1 MTAPSTPGG
10 AVDLMDP
17 AVTADPYVAYGRLR
31 EQAPTATVTM
41 MGSPPAVLATRYD
54 DVRTVLTDPRFVTDP
69 ALAGGPDTRETIME
83 QMEVPADVADYLLRT
98 ILTVDGAEH
107 TRLRRLVSRAF
118 TVRRVAALRPRVEE
132 ITAALLDQV
141 AAAGAGGAPVDL
153 VEALAYP
160 LPITVICEL
169 VGVPEADRAQ
179 WHEWGSVLTTMDRER
194 TGPALRAAI
203 AHVHALVDAR
213 RAEPTDDLISALV
226 AAQEEDGDRLSDREM
241 VTMIFAIVM
250 AGHETT
256 AHLLSN
262 GALALLG
269 APDQLAALRADPA
282 GWPAAVNELMRARGP
297 VQFTQLRYP
306 TVDVELGG
314 TAIPAGTPVIAGLLP
329 ANHDPRA
336 FDRPD
341 ELDLARP
348 TGRGEGHVGFGQGA
362 HYCLGAALARQE
374 GEVGLR
380 MLFERFPGL
389 RLAVPADEVVWLPR
403 PGFSRVA
410 ALPVRV
416 G

>member
-1 MTAPSTPGG
+1 MAAPDTG

-17 AVTADPYVAYGRLR
+17 ALTADPYTGYARLR

-41 MGSPPAVLATRYD
+41 MGSPPAVLVTRYD

-69 ALAGGPDTRETIME
+69 ALAGGPDTREKIMTA
-83 QMEVPADVADYLLRT
+83 MGVPDDVAGYLLRT

-107 TRLRRLVSRAF
+107 TRLRKLVSRAF
-118 TVRRVAALRPRVEE
+118 TVKRVAALRPRVEE
-132 ITAALLDQV
+132 ITAALLDDV

-169 VGVPEADRAQ
+169 VGVPVSERAQ
-179 WHEWGSVLTTMDRER
+179 WHEWGAVLTTMDRER

-213 RAEPTDDLISALV
+213 RVEPADDLVSALI
-226 AAQEEDGDRLSDREM
+226 AAQDDDGDRLSDREM

-256 AHLLSN
+256 AHLVAN
-262 GALALLG
+262 GVLALLG

-282 GWPAAVNELMRARGP
+282 GWPGAVHELMRARGP
-297 VQFTQLRYP
+297 VQFTQFRYP

-314 TAIPAGTPVIAGLLP
+314 TVVPAGTPVVAGLLP

-336 FDRPD
+336 YDRPD
-341 ELDLARP
+341 ELDLARE
-348 TGRGEGHVGFGQGA
+348 TGRGEGHLGFGQGA

-374 GEVGLR
+374 GEVAFR

-389 RLAVPADEVVWLPR
+389 RLAVPAAEVTWLPR

-410 ALPVRV
+410 ALPVRL